1 MESKKKH
8 LLTSNFFLLT
18 FILLAIV
25 GCSGGSSQGEVG
37 AKVQNIGMLREIMHQ
52 GKYEARVAI
61 DTLDKTNL
69 YAVGALETLSG
80 ELTII
85 NGEVFATKVQDDS
98 IHLISDE
105 EAKATLF
112 VYA

>member
-37 AKVQNIGMLREIMHQ
+37 AKVQNIG
-52 GKYEARVAI
+52 
-61 DTLDKTNL
+61 
-69 YAVGALETLSG
+69 
-80 ELTII
+80 
-85 NGEVFATKVQDDS
+85 
-98 IHLISDE
+98 
-105 EAKATLF
+105 
-112 VYA
+112 